1 MKWQTIL
8 PWGLFVVC
16 GIVLVVNVFWPSKT
30 QDTFYRDKYIES
42 LNDKLKMSE
51 EYRKEVVEMKD
62 AELSESRKRDSLNI
76 MRSKANT
83 IRYEKIPSSVRN
95 MSSEELR
102 RAVWEY

>member
-62 AELSESRKRDSLNI
+62 AELSESRKRDSLN
-76 MRSKANT
+76 T